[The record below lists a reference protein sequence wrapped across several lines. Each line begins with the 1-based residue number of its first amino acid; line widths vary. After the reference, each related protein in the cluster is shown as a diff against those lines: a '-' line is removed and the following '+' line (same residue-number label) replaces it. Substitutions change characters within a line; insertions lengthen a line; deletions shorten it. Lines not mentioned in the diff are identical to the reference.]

1 MELLTREIVDIDNI
15 EVISCPVLSNDVY
28 VEQSKTLF
36 IIRWKND
43 NEMYV
48 IAEVPNNNNSKHFT
62 SRRRSSLASLSSNG
76 LGGSSVSEI
85 KRQFK

>member
-28 VEQSKTLF
+28 VEQSKTLY
-36 IIRWKND
+36 IIKCKND

-48 IAEVPNNNNSKHFT
+48 IA
-62 SRRRSSLASLSSNG
+62 
-76 LGGSSVSEI
+76 
-85 KRQFK
+85 